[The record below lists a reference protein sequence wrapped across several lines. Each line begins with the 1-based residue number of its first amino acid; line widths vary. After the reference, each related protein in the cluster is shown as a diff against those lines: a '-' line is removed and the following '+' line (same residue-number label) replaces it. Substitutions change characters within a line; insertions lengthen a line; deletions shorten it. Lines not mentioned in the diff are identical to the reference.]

1 MEESGGGCRMR
12 MTHREKLLLALAN
25 ARESLGREVAS
36 RQPALSK
43 LNTLRGVT
51 EAKDTRDGNLLS
63 RTGSKTRPSFDIV
76 ADQVLGTTPKW
87 KPSVNLEEGETSL
100 SQIAAKRIGDMREKR
115 EIDEGDEDLL
125 GDSLGLLKDGRP
137 IWAEVLDSQRGYSS
151 NYSDYGVKDLSFKPL
166 WPPVQKLSDHKTW
179 KNWHVV
185 EENSRAS
192 SACEKVIEKPAIT
205 MNPLL
210 ILGGNGCG
218 KSHILSASVQ
228 AMIRRQDGNVH
239 LLSTSAMRGWE
250 SLPEG
255 WQDAVAHANLIAID
269 DLHLAEERIATELG
283 LMIDYALNLGVQVIA
298 TSRVESNEWPARR
311 LWEVM
316 RSATSVWIN
325 KPSSSS
331 LITHL
336 RRNTS
341 GRSLLLDDSMLARIV
356 KHSDG
361 DWRTTDASFEKVA
374 LAIES
379 GERIVNADDVSDLLN
394 EKAIVKTDYEIYDER
409 DNLEAIA
416 ARVIGDTLDAVYTG
430 LDPAGVELNV
440 PLPELS
446 DEWEVPELTIQEKD
460 ELHEILTSEN
470 LTPHVT
476 TTLTVDESDEFLV
489 DRDESLQ
496 GLDRVRV
503 LETTSSI
510 DNITEKMFKEMEIE
524 HQSQSN
530 KLAELEEEM
539 YNLAEMS
546 KDASV
551 EQLIQIADRISEIEL
566 ALGTIQEAPAYAKL
580 KPIKQLTPIGGKA

>member
-1 MEESGGGCRMR
+1 MR

-76 ADQVLGTTPKW
+76 ADQVLVTTPKW

-341 GRSLLLDDSMLARIV
+341 GRSLLLDDSMIARIV

>member
-239 LLSTSAMRGWE
+239 LLSTTAMRGWE